1 MSRPTATRPG
11 RLLTAILTVLAAMLL
26 LTTTSAATA
35 HTPRPHP
42 PTTPKPTI
50 VLVHGAWAD
59 GSSWDA
65 VTARLQADGYTV
77 VAPPN
82 PLRGLSSDAAYLSAY
97 LAQRTTGPVLL
108 VAHSY
113 GGAVIT
119 NAALSD
125 PDVQGLV
132 YVNAFAPAEGETLV
146 GLLTSA
152 GPLDIDALFDAV
164 VYPGAPEGD
173 VDLYLKT
180 SVYVGVFA
188 AGVPAKR
195 AAVLAAAQ
203 RPITLSAATEPSGPP
218 AWATLPS
225 WYVLG
230 TEDQIILPS
239 LQESM
244 ATRAG
249 STITRVKAGHLS
261 LVTHPDVVTKVIE
274 TAARQR

>member
-1 MSRPTATRPG
+1 MTRPAA
-11 RLLTAILTVLAAMLL
+11 RSRRRPLTLLAAALATLALL
-26 LTTTSAATA
+26 ATTAAASA
-35 HTPRPHP
+35 HQRPHP
-42 PTTPKPTI
+42 PAAKPTI

-59 GSSWDA
+59 ASSWDA
-65 VTARLQADGYTV
+65 VTAQLQREGYTV

-82 PLRGLSSDAAYLSAY
+82 PLRGLSADSAYLSAY
-97 LAQRTTGPVLL
+97 LQQRTTGPVLL

-113 GGAVIT
+113 GGAVVT
-119 NAALSD
+119 NAATSD
-125 PDVQGLV
+125 PDVVGIV
-132 YVNAFAPAEGETLV
+132 YVNAFAPAEGETLL

-152 GPLDIDALFDAV
+152 GPLDIEALFDAV

-173 VDLYLKT
+173 VDLYLKAP
-180 SVYVGVFA
+180 VYTNVFA

-195 AAVLAAAQ
+195 AAVLAAGQ
-203 RPITLSAATEPSGPP
+203 RPITLSAATEPSGVP
-218 AWATLPS
+218 AWATLPT

-249 STITRVKAGHLS
+249 STITRVKAGHLT
-261 LVTHPDVVTKVIE
+261 LVTDPGAVTKAVK
-274 TAARQR
+274 AAVRATS